1 MSLLSIC
8 QAVARVVKFEVPDTI
23 IGNTSDEAQLLL
35 QCANDEGEALA
46 RRPSGGWI
54 EMQREENFQTVVLT
68 PPTATIANTA
78 MNGDAQVTLTDTSAI
93 VAHAFG
99 AAGTGLPYNCNVR
112 SVDSATQVTLSTPTT
127 NTGIIT
133 NLTLGQFGYPVPD
146 DFERAIDNT
155 MWDRTRYWQM
165 RGPLSPQQWQFY
177 KSSVFSRAT
186 IQRRIRFRLLV
197 NVGVCLLIDPVP
209 SDNGSDLV
217 YEYVSNGW
225 CQSNIGKPQ
234 NQWLANDD
242 TGILDEYLI
251 RLGTKWRCLDRLG
264 MDYSSALD
272 EYERECGKAVAQNGA
287 APTLNLAAGFQPFL
301 LGPYSVQDGFFPGPG
316 S

>member
-1 MSLLSIC
+1 MSLLSIA
-8 QAVARVVKFEVPDTI
+8 QAVARIIKIEVPDTI
-23 IGNTSDEAQLLL
+23 INNTSDEAQLLL
-35 QCANDEGEALA
+35 QCGNDEGDALA

-54 EMQREENFQTVVLT
+54 EMMKENDFTTVAIGPVT
-68 PPTATIANTA
+68 GMVANTA
-78 MNGDAQVTLTDTSAI
+78 PNGDAQITLTDTSAI
-93 VAHAFG
+93 IAHLFG
-99 AAGTGLPYNCNVR
+99 AAGTGLPYNCTVR
-112 SVDSATQVTLSTPTT
+112 SVDSATQVTLNSPSTKLGVVTD
-127 NTGIIT
+127 
-133 NLTLGQFGYPVPD
+133 LMFGQFAYPVPG

-186 IQRRIRFRLLV
+186 IQRRIRFKRLANDAV
-197 NVGVCLLIDPVP
+197 NLLIDPVP

-225 CQSNIGKPQ
+225 CQSASGNPQ
-234 NQWLANDD
+234 NEWQADDD

-251 RLGTKWRCLDRLG
+251 RLGMKWRALDRLG
-264 MDYSSALD
+264 VDYSSALD

-287 APTLNLAAGFQPFL
+287 AATLNLTAGFQPYL
-301 LGPYSVQDGFFPGPG
+301 LGPWSVQDGFFPGPG